1 VGTWVCHLRIAQ
13 NLLARLPDLDEHA
26 FTFGNLAPDSGIPNS
41 DWSKFDPPK
50 EVTHFIHHGESES
63 QIRDLDFFHAHLA
76 NQDRRDIPRYSFAL
90 GYFFHLLTD
99 GLWAKRIVIPT
110 KQIHAARYAE
120 LGKLKM
126 IELIKR
132 DWYGLDHRFLRDGRA
147 NLFWRVL
154 MPAPNPPAY
163 LPFIPLNALHQ
174 QLGYIRA
181 YYSKPDGDRK
191 LDRAYPFLNE
201 ATMTRFVD
209 DTTRALAHI
218 HARLDDLPTLNEST
232 TALAVLDARAIAP
245 FDPPLGDVE

>member
-1 VGTWVCHLRIAQ
+1 
-13 NLLARLPDLDEHA
+13 
-26 FTFGNLAPDSGIPNS
+26 
-41 DWSKFDPPK
+41 
-50 EVTHFIHHGESES
+50 
-63 QIRDLDFFHAHLA
+63 
-76 NQDRRDIPRYSFAL
+76 
-90 GYFFHLLTD
+90 
-99 GLWAKRIVIPT
+99 
-110 KQIHAARYAE
+110 
-120 LGKLKM
+120 
-126 IELIKR
+126 
-132 DWYGLDHRFLRDGRA
+132 
-147 NLFWRVL
+147 
-154 MPAPNPPAY
+154 